1 MATSSIFDRAGKVAR
16 SITLTADQAGQARTL
31 CDAIRDAQAVMKNK
45 PELDADG
52 RALRGTTSASGVA
65 NSASAPDDVFSV
77 LARLDELVGSK
88 DPRAVYAHLNE
99 AVSGE
104 VLRDSGGAPRHG
116 LMLASKNTVPT
127 PPTHAALRAIRPDGN
142 YRQAAYDLGLILSAT
157 TSTEF
162 ERAEVSDP
170 GPAAGTESGGAKVG
184 GSGAP
189 VIRATVRWM
198 A

>member
-1 MATSSIFDRAGKVAR
+1 MPNAIIWRAGKSVR
-16 SITLTADQAGQARTL
+16 ETTLTAAQAEQARTL
-31 CDAIRDAQAVMKNK
+31 CDAVRDAQAVMKNK

-52 RALRGTTSASGVA
+52 HALRGVTSASGVA

-77 LARLDELVGSK
+77 LARLDELVGGK
-88 DPRAVYAHLNE
+88 DPRLTYSHLNE
-99 AVSGE
+99 SVSGE
-104 VLRDSGGAPRHG
+104 VLRNPDGTPRHG
-116 LMLASKNTVPT
+116 LMLASKNSVPT

-162 ERAEVSDP
+162 ERAEVVDP
-170 GPAAGTESGGAKVG
+170 APA
-184 GSGAP
+184 GSGVP
-189 VIRATVRWM
+189 QVRAWVRWRG